1 MKYFKYLLLVITAL
15 FSLHATA
22 VCYHPATY
30 PGTAHKPFPATIC
43 YPEGGG
49 GNGYCQFR
57 VIDDGL
63 DIQVPCTNPQGC
75 GSTPAYGIN
84 LQSIS
89 DKVYKNPDCT
99 NPPLQDGCVQLPN
112 GNIECEEEEEE
123 EDPVLQCSTD
133 SCPNPENKRCPTG
146 YKPGSFNGQN
156 ICAKS
161 KTPPDPDP
169 EPCEGENCESDQ
181 DVINAVNDAN
191 YSITNSIN
199 NLSNS
204 FSNSFNQIKN
214 LLSEISEKIQNL
226 GNSGGGDGEGNGN
239 GYGEVD
245 TSDLYAE
252 TPISDTDE
260 HYLNQNLFSSNEQC
274 PADNVLN
281 LNFMGSNIT
290 YNFSYLEICD
300 ALYSL
305 SFIVMILAYMIS
317 IYIVSRE

>member
-1 MKYFKYLLLVITAL
+1 MKYFKYLLFVLTAL
-15 FSLHATA
+15 FSIQSYA

-30 PGTAHKPFPATIC
+30 PGIGHKPFPATVC
-43 YPEGGG
+43 YPDGDGK
-49 GNGYCQFR
+49 YCEFR
-57 VIDDGL
+57 VIDNGM
-63 DIQVPCTNPQGC
+63 DIQVPCTKPSGC
-75 GSTPAYGIN
+75 SAPAYAIDI
-84 LQSIS
+84 QSIS
-89 DKVYKNPDCT
+89 STVYKNPDCT

-123 EDPVLQCSTD
+123 ENDPVLQCSTD

-146 YKPGSFNGQN
+146 YTAGSFNGQN
-156 ICAKS
+156 MCVKS
-161 KTPPDPDP
+161 NKPDEP

-181 DVINAVNDAN
+181 DVINAVNNAN
-191 YSITNSIN
+191 YSITGAID
-199 NLSNS
+199 NLKNS

-226 GNSGGGDGEGNGN
+226 GNSNNGDGDGDGDGYGD

-252 TPISDTDE
+252 TPISDTE
-260 HYLNQNLFSSNEQC
+260 QQHLNQNLFSSNEQC
-274 PADNVLN
+274 PPDNVLN
-281 LNFMGSNIT
+281 LNFMGNNIT
-290 YNFSYLEICD
+290 YNFSYYEICN